1 MIFLKYFSITVV
13 IDINAYYVT
22 TYVNCRAARASPNS
36 LRNQGLR
43 QFSIVVRYVRD
54 NPVCDG
60 NEFHTPVDETG
71 HFVNAVAIVGEV
83 RVES

>member
-1 MIFLKYFSITVV
+1 MIFSKYFSTTVV
-13 IDINAYYVT
+13 IDINAYYIT
-22 TYVNCRAARASPNS
+22 TYEVAPSRARPNP
-36 LRNQGLR
+36 LRSQGLR
-43 QFSIVVRYVRD
+43 PFSIVVRYVRD